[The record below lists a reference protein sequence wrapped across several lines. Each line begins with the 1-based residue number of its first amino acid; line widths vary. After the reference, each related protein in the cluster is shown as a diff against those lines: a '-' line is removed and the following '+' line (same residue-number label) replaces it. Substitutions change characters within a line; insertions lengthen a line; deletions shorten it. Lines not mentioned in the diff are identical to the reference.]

1 MFVFQTYDKACTL
14 VLKIKPTLNYAKPET
29 DGADQL
35 VNHVINNL
43 PSLLSKFL
51 GFYASSVYKASRS
64 ISVISFYLFSIHY
77 SAFRIYYKVIRH
89 TPGYNY
95 W

>member
-51 GFYASSVYKASRS
+51 DFYVSSVDKVSRS
-64 ISVISFYLFSIHY
+64 MKCSFLSFSFYTLFSFPDILQNNLAY
-77 SAFRIYYKVIRH
+77 TRI
-89 TPGYNY
+89 
-95 W
+95 